1 MTDVT
6 VTGSVVESSTIVKPS
21 EANSFGNAHGGEL
34 MKLMDET
41 AAISASRVAG
51 NPCVTARI
59 SEVEFLTP
67 IQEGDIVRVEAFVYD
82 SGHTSMEVFVRVYGE
97 KLGEDQKNR
106 IATTAEFTFVSVS
119 EDGKPVPA
127 DDVSVE
133 SEEDSKLVSLAES
146 SH

>member
-1 MTDVT
+1 
-6 VTGSVVESSTIVKPS
+6 
-21 EANSFGNAHGGEL
+21 
-34 MKLMDET
+34 MDET